1 MKDTNREGGNTLCL
15 GGDAYIA
22 YPFKENNGDTFR
34 TYQGGLFGIYRGAL
48 MGQLG
53 NFGRDPKNFQC
64 FSDGKHPHRSKS
76 QTVEISWTID
86 DLPPNNLP
94 EQFYQFS
101 SLKKCR
107 GSSPLLHGS

>member
-1 MKDTNREGGNTLCL
+1 MGGGNISFLKRNA
-15 GGDAYIA
+15 DIA
-22 YPFKENNGDTFR
+22 YPVKENNGDAFR

-48 MGQLG
+48 IGQLG

-76 QTVEISWTID
+76 KTVEISWTND
-86 DLPPNNLP
+86 DLPLNNLP

-107 GSSPLLHGS
+107 GSSPLLQGS